1 MHFLRIEEVYLHQ
14 VVVSERP
21 IMRDV
26 PELNESTDLLILN
39 LLELHFPFL
48 LGNDIVEVPGLVVVV
63 GY

>member
-1 MHFLRIEEVYLHQ
+1 MHFLCIEEVYLHQ

-26 PELNESTDLLILN
+26 PELNESTDLLIFN

-48 LGNDIVEVPGLVVVV
+48 LGNDIVKVPGLVVVV